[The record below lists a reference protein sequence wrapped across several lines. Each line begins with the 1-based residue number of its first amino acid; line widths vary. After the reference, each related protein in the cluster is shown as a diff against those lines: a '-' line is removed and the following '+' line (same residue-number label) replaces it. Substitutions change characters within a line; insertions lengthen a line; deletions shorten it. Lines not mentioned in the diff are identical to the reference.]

1 MVITGGLWRG
11 RAAQQQ
17 QSPIAGSFA
26 GNLFLL
32 LTVLVAGWGLDA
44 PAGSVRVAS
53 ACFRV
58 ARCRE
63 FCGKNPLRRLGDAR
77 GEGTHSVRLGLPRP
91 DESGLSGCVCHYERT
106 KPEGHLWLKR
116 LSVPVPR
123 HKQARSSPWIFLP
136 GIGASRVRERAGHSQ
151 LETLLSLH
159 ARARMPT
166 HLHANVMIVH
176 ISFNPFRVPQIMGGV
191 SQTFAH
197 VSYLLP
203 PRRGGDV

>member
-1 MVITGGLWRG
+1 MREFRGGVAGRGVPELAWHLGDGPSLGWPHPLMVITGGLWRG

-91 DESGLSGCVCHYERT
+91 DESGLSGCVCLHKRT
-106 KPEGHLWLKR
+106 KPEGHLRLKR
-116 LSVPVPR
+116 E
-123 HKQARSSPWIFLP
+123 AI
-136 GIGASRVRERAGHSQ
+136 
-151 LETLLSLH
+151 
-159 ARARMPT
+159 
-166 HLHANVMIVH
+166 
-176 ISFNPFRVPQIMGGV
+176 
-191 SQTFAH
+191 
-197 VSYLLP
+197 
-203 PRRGGDV
+203 DV